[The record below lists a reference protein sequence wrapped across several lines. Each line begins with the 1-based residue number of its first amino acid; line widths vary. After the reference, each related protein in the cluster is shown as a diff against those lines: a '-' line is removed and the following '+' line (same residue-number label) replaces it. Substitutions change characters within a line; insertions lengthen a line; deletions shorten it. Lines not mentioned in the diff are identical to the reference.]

1 MAGNTSEPGASVASR
16 VAAVLGAFE
25 PRHRELRL
33 TDIASRAGL
42 AVPTTHRLVN
52 ELLTAQFLDRR
63 PDGRFVIG
71 RRLWELGL
79 LAPTQTGL
87 RQLAS
92 PQLHDLYAATR
103 ATVHLAV
110 RENDQVLYI
119 DRLSGQ
125 ASVPVVSRVG
135 SRLPLHSTGVGKVL
149 LAYAPDSVRSAVL
162 GNLTRITPYTIT
174 QPGRLQAELSR
185 VRQEGYAQT
194 SEEMSL
200 GACSVAVPV
209 RGADDQ
215 VIAALGIVVPSLRR
229 ERVRLVAS
237 LQVTAKGIQ
246 RVVSALSL
254 SENVE

>member
-1 MAGNTSEPGASVASR
+1 MAGNTSEQGASVASR

-25 PRHRELRL
+25 PRHRALRL
-33 TDIASRAGL
+33 TDLAGRAGL
-42 AVPTTHRLVN
+42 AVPTAHRLVK

-63 PDGRFVIG
+63 PDGRLVIG

-92 PQLHDLYAATR
+92 PHLHDLYAATR

-119 DRLSGQ
+119 DRLSGH

-149 LAYAPDSVRSAVL
+149 LAYAPDSVQAAVL
-162 GNLTRITPYTIT
+162 GNLVRITPYTIT
-174 QPGRLQAELSR
+174 QPGRLRAELNR

-209 RGADDQ
+209 RGADEQ

-246 RVVSALSL
+246 RVVSTLSL
-254 SENVE
+254 SEIVE

>member
-1 MAGNTSEPGASVASR
+1 MAGNTSEPGASVTSR
-16 VAAVLGAFE
+16 VAAVLGAFD
-25 PRHRELRL
+25 PRHRALRL
-33 TDIASRAGL
+33 TELAGRAGI
-42 AVPTTHRLVN
+42 AVPTTHRLAN

-87 RQLAS
+87 RELAS
-92 PQLHDLYAATR
+92 PHLHDLYAATR

-110 RENDQVLYI
+110 REHAQVLYI

-125 ASVPVVSRVG
+125 ASVSVVSRVG

-149 LAYAPDSVRSAVL
+149 LAFAPEAVQASVLS
-162 GNLTRITPYTIT
+162 NLVRITPYTIT
-174 QPGRLQAELSR
+174 QPGRLRSELSR

-209 RGADDQ
+209 RGADEQ
-215 VIAALGIVVPSLRR
+215 VIAALGIVVPNLRR

-246 RVVSALSL
+246 RVVSTLSL
-254 SENVE
+254 SENPE